1 MGQQGFWDALQR
13 YEKLE
18 RNQDLL
24 VRLGEIIPW
33 QDFRGFLEP
42 RA

>member
-1 MGQQGFWDALQR
+1 MGQQVSWDAVQR
-13 YEKLE
+13 YEKPE

-33 QDFRGFLEP
+33 KGFRMFLEP
-42 RA
+42 GA